1 MQAAPSSPTPKV
13 SVVIVNWNGGDLL
26 QRCVTDL
33 CAQSYQPHEIIVV
46 DNASSDGSGH
56 AIEQAFPQVKVIHAG
71 SNLGFAAGN
80 NLAVKLA
87 APDSEWIALLNPD
100 AFPEPDWLKAL
111 VDAAVAQP
119 EFAIFGSRLM
129 DANTRT
135 LLDGVGDAY
144 HVSGLVWREAHGQP
158 LQPSFLERREIF
170 STCAAAGLYQRDV
183 FDAIGGFDEDYFCYV
198 EDIDLG
204 FRYQLLGHR
213 CLYVPESVANHI
225 GSALTGKRS
234 DFSVYYGHRNLVWTF
249 VKNMPGILF
258 WLCLPLHLLLNLI
271 TVAYF
276 IKAGQGKVIL
286 RAKRDALYGL
296 PDTWRKRRAIQS
308 QRVASIS
315 HIWRLLN
322 KKLSRRAT

>member
-1 MQAAPSSPTPKV
+1 
-13 SVVIVNWNGGDLL
+13 LL

-170 STCAAAGLYQRDV
+170 RPAPPPVCTGAMCSMRLVVLMKIIFAMSRILISA
-183 FDAIGGFDEDYFCYV
+183 FAISC
-198 EDIDLG
+198 
-204 FRYQLLGHR
+204 
-213 CLYVPESVANHI
+213 
-225 GSALTGKRS
+225 SATAVCMCRS
-234 DFSVYYGHRNLVWTF
+234 R
-249 VKNMPGILF
+249 
-258 WLCLPLHLLLNLI
+258 LPI
-271 TVAYF
+271 MSA
-276 IKAGQGKVIL
+276 
-286 RAKRDALYGL
+286 
-296 PDTWRKRRAIQS
+296 RR
-308 QRVASIS
+308 
-315 HIWRLLN
+315 
-322 KKLSRRAT
+322 